1 MGRIRNIAFDLGGV
15 IGTIDQ
21 SQAVK
26 RFEEIGLKDAAERL
40 DPYTQTGIF
49 GDLEAGKISAEQ
61 FKAEIE
67 RLVGHPLTDDELV
80 YAWTGYF
87 KEVPLRN
94 LHLLDNLRKQG
105 YKLILLSNTNPFVQR
120 WANSEKFSEEGRGL
134 ASYFDARYLSYECR
148 LMKPDERIF
157 RKMLVDEQIMPDETL
172 FVDDSPRNVA
182 AASELGITT
191 FCPVNGDDWTSE
203 IFEYLK

>member
-1 MGRIRNIAFDLGGV
+1 MKDIKNIAFDLGGV
-15 IGTIDQ
+15 IVTLDQ
-21 SQAVK
+21 SQAVR
-26 RFEEIGLKDAAERL
+26 RFVEIGLKDAEERL

-61 FKAEIE
+61 YKAEME
-67 RLVGHPLTDDELV
+67 RLVGHSVTDEQLV

-94 LHLLDNLRKQG
+94 LHLLDQLRNEG
-105 YKLILLSNTNPFVQR
+105 YRLMLLSNTNPYVQK
-120 WANSEKFSEEGRGL
+120 WANSNDFSEEGRGL
-134 ASYFDARYLSYECR
+134 WSYFDARYLSYECR

-157 RKMLVDEQIMPDETL
+157 RKMLVDEQIMPSETL

-182 AASELGITT
+182 AASELGIKT
-191 FCPVNGDDWTSE
+191 FCPVNGDDWTKK
-203 IFEYLK
+203 IYDYL